1 MVLGTFGYLTGS
13 GSKVTAA
20 VGIFPSEG
28 RVGLGFGE
36 GLGFLRWGLGVDL
49 GFFGYV
55 FIVKGRFRV

>member
-49 GFFGYV
+49 GFLGMFS
-55 FIVKGRFRV
+55 